1 MNQKACY
8 NERRKGDEMDRL
20 ELVRVEVDRLI
31 SKLQNE
37 EDRKFAYLHLY
48 GVAQFAAML
57 AINKNVSTEICGI
70 AAMLHDI
77 SMYALNSGRKNH
89 ADKSAEYAK
98 ELLENLKVFKEEEIL
113 IITNAI
119 SKHSNKLSKSDGIY
133 AEILKD
139 ADVLAHYLY
148 NTQIPV
154 PEGDKVRLFYLL
166 EYVKNVRTK

>member
-1 MNQKACY
+1 
-8 NERRKGDEMDRL
+8 MDRL
-20 ELVRVEVDRLI
+20 ELVRMEVDQLI

-48 GVAQFAAML
+48 GVSQFATML
-57 AINKNVSTEICGI
+57 AINKKANVELCAIG
-70 AAMLHDI
+70 AMLHDI

-89 ADKSAEYAK
+89 AEKSAEFANK
-98 ELLENLKVFKEEEIL
+98 LLNRLQLFKEDEIL

-119 SKHSNKLSKSDGIY
+119 SKHSNKLSKDDGIY

-148 NTQIPV
+148 NPQIPIT
-154 PEGDKVRLFYLL
+154 ENDKVRLFYLL
-166 EYVKNVRTK
+166 EYIKNVRIK